1 MANEAL
7 FRKVPHADA
16 VHQMRVALRRLRAAI
31 SLFKE
36 VVDDQRRVG
45 ISQELKWMAGEL
57 GKARDLDVFI
67 AKVLEP
73 AQADHGRDT
82 AFKELVAAYRHR
94 RDRAYQDVE
103 QTIRSTRFLGGAL
116 AAAAWI
122 ETGDWLSDDRKSA
135 RQRRREPV
143 EDLAEAELSR
153 RWKRIRKRA
162 KHLGRLAPEERH
174 QVRIDIKKLRYASEF
189 FTGLYRRNG
198 ARKRRKNAVGI
209 LEELQERL
217 GDLNDIAVGA
227 GMAQAQAARIVHQ
240 EQLARVPDLLAEAQ
254 RHYEEFAELE
264 PFWEKS

>member
-7 FRKVPHADA
+7 FREAPHADA

-31 SLFKE
+31 GLFKE
-36 VVDDQRRVG
+36 VVDDHQRVG
-45 ISQELKWMAGEL
+45 IGQELKWMAGEL

-73 AQADHGRDT
+73 AQAEHGRDK

-103 QTIRSTRFLGGAL
+103 RTIRSTRFLGSAL
-116 AAAAWI
+116 EAAAWI

-143 EDLAEAELSR
+143 EDLAEGELAR
-153 RWKRIRKRA
+153 RWKKIRKRA
-162 KHLGRLAPEERH
+162 KHLERLTPEERH
-174 QVRIDIKKLRYASEF
+174 QVRIDFKKLRYASEF

-198 ARKRRKNAVGI
+198 ARKRRKNAVAV

-227 GMAQAQAARIVHQ
+227 GMEGAPAAQAIHQ
-240 EQLARVPDLLAEAQ
+240 EQLARVPDLLADARRQYEA
-254 RHYEEFAELE
+254 FAELE
-264 PFWEKS
+264 PFWEKG